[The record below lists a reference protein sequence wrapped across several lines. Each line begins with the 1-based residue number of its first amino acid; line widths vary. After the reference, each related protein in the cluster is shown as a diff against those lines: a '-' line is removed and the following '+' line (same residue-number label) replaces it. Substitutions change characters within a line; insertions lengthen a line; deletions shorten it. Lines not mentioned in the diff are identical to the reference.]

1 MKANTRDSIRD
12 CLLYLQARHDEA
24 APRSLDRA
32 MLKESIKQLR
42 ERLRYLDKMAKRAKA
57 RR

>member
-1 MKANTRDSIRD
+1 MKANSRDSIRD
-12 CLLYLQARHDEA
+12 CLAFLKQVHKEA

-32 MLKESIKQLR
+32 MLCECQKQLC
-42 ERLRYLDKMAKRAKA
+42 ERLRYLDKMAARAKA